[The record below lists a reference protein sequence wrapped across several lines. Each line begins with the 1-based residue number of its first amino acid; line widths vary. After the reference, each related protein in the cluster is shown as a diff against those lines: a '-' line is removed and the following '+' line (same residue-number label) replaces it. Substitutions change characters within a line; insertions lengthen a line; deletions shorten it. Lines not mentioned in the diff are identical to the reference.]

1 MRQRIIFTL
10 AAILSVAAMVLSMP
24 KPTSAMTV
32 AFDKGKSDCN
42 AVELGITL
50 TYSQDD
56 TAESDLRDFF
66 QLEVYDNSNGV
77 QLVSIKESITH
88 NQSPFFW
95 QTGRLTGAI
104 DPRSLYRI
112 EMWDLDA
119 AGNKLRRI
127 ARVYLQC
134 STQNMWHDV
143 PMQVT
148 PPPTSTVYAPITCY
162 SRVPVWTTNRAP
174 ENGAVIFQWA
184 YGPDRSHQEF
194 HISAA
199 EVKKGDTLDLSEVH
213 VPCGVYLRLYFQ
225 PDSTKLVYY
234 MPSQYWPHDVY
245 GTPTQQNTLGPI
257 YHTFFPLNGPNR
269 YATPSPTPKPTVTPT
284 ATATP

>member
-1 MRQRIIFTL
+1 
-10 AAILSVAAMVLSMP
+10 VAAMVLSMP
-24 KPTSAMTV
+24 KPTSAMT
-32 AFDKGKSDCN
+32 ATIDKGKSDCS
-42 AVELGITL
+42 AAELGITL

-56 TAESDLRDFF
+56 TTDADLRDYF
-66 QLEVYDNSNGV
+66 QLEIYDNNTGG

-112 EMWDLDA
+112 ELWDLDA
-119 AGNKLRRI
+119 GGNKLRRI
-127 ARVYLQC
+127 ERVFLQC
-134 STQNMWHDV
+134 STQNMWRDT
-143 PMQVT
+143 PPQLT
-148 PPPTSTVYAPITCY
+148 PPPTTTVYPAMTCTA
-162 SRVPVWTTNRAP
+162 RVPIWTTNRAP

-184 YGPDRSHQEF
+184 YGSDRSYQEF

-199 EVKKGDTLDLSEVH
+199 EVKKGDTFDLSEVE

-225 PDSTKLVYY
+225 PDSNKLVYY

-245 GTPTQQNTLGPI
+245 GTPTTQGQVGPI

-269 YATPSPTPKPTVTPT
+269 YATTTPTPKPTVTPT
-284 ATATP
+284 VTATP